1 MEDGDHVV
9 FDCRERAKGR
19 KCTSWVEMESE
30 GSWGEAEFWFRDVL
44 DNG

>member
-9 FDCRERAKGR
+9 FDCREREEGR
-19 KCTSWVEMESE
+19 RWTSWVEVENE
-30 GSWGEAEFWFRDVL
+30 GNWGEAEFWFRDVL